1 MNCQSKKGGIFKWSV
16 AMKKFMLLWSFFL
29 NMVSLFWPSN
39 AKVCGWWVYD
49 FINLLFEPGRFLNSI
64 ITRKGFSSKFSS
76 KSWKM
81 KKKFLKSLKKGY
93 LFKCIKVISGSFEEF
108 KKGVPLQMHKCDL
121 WEEYIGLAAWKMIFH
136 GSSKFSISL
145 METPR
150 VVKN

>member
-1 MNCQSKKGGIFKWSV
+1 MKYNNNIYYININQVNVYNHSERVFFKIF
-16 AMKKFMLLWSFFL
+16 
-29 NMVSLFWPSN
+29 
-39 AKVCGWWVYD
+39 
-49 FINLLFEPGRFLNSI
+49 
-64 ITRKGFSSKFSS
+64 
-76 KSWKM
+76 
-81 KKKFLKSLKKGY
+81 
-93 LFKCIKVISGSFEEF
+93 FKIVKNEEKIFEEF